1 MIKIIP
7 IPAAAASAT
16 TQQLAV
22 EVIVNLCKCTCV
34 NSGEVLS
41 GNINYSAGAPTVING
56 VAVIPITATGTIVM
70 AGDSCNCCASR
81 TRSFSETFD
90 IAFTATATNTVT
102 LTPGGAINVAYTDV
116 KCCHTNKAKLI
127 STLTASIS

>member
-7 IPAAAASAT
+7 IPSAAASAT
-16 TQQLAV
+16 TQQIAV

-34 NSGEVLS
+34 NSNELLG
-41 GNINYSAGAPTVING
+41 GNVNFSAGTPAVING
-56 VAVIPITATGTIVM
+56 VAIVPITVTGTIVM
-70 AGDSCNCCASR
+70 AGDGCNCCASR

-102 LTPGGAINVAYTDV
+102 LTPGGAINVAYTGV

-127 STLTASIS
+127 STLTASIA